1 MPFLLLNRPAK
12 NYLLLF
18 GYMVAALLRDIV
30 RNSKLAEK
38 HLRSTVLCMFLLI
51 IVLEYLDMHL
61 VLLLMQK
68 PKKDFKKH
76 FVVYCFVALFRVL
89 YILVSETAP
98 TVIELPY
105 KHY

>member
-1 MPFLLLNRPAK
+1 
-12 NYLLLF
+12 
-18 GYMVAALLRDIV
+18 
-30 RNSKLAEK
+30 
-38 HLRSTVLCMFLLI
+38 
-51 IVLEYLDMHL
+51 MHL

>member
-1 MPFLLLNRPAK
+1 
-12 NYLLLF
+12 
-18 GYMVAALLRDIV
+18 
-30 RNSKLAEK
+30 
-38 HLRSTVLCMFLLI
+38 
-51 IVLEYLDMHL
+51 MHL

-76 FVVYCFVALFRVL
+76 FVVYCFAALFRVL